1 MAHAMPCGKG
11 HMSIY
16 NILIP
21 LLIIGAVI
29 WRLRKASP
37 KTRRG
42 ILLAIVGAGVGL
54 MVGYLTS
61 PIEDGTMYLTQ
72 SQANQA
78 LQMAGMHLII
88 AMVVGLVLGLLLHFL
103 MPSQTA
109 QPKAAQSGNT
119 GAQDMA
125 RWNTLVELDPDIAAA
140 AKQARDAGYAYERQ
154 LAEKY
159 LAVNDKQYLAAALAH
174 VLEEARLDSEEAQE
188 RAQRDS
194 AYPASGTIGN
204 STFRREADGSYVI
217 VKGFRTGNRFPS

>member
-1 MAHAMPCGKG
+1 
-11 HMSIY
+11 MSIY

-21 LLIIGAVI
+21 LLVIGLVI
-29 WRLRKASP
+29 WLLRNASP

-42 ILLAIVGAGVGL
+42 ILLAVAGAGVGL

-61 PIEDGTMYLTQ
+61 PIQDGTMYLTQ

-78 LQMAGMHLII
+78 LEIAGKHLLI
-88 AMVVGLVLGLLLHFL
+88 AMLVGLVLGLLLNFL

-109 QPKAAQSGNT
+109 QPKATQSSGDTTAQN
-119 GAQDMA
+119 MA

-140 AKQARDAGYAYERQ
+140 AKQARDAGHTYEHQ

-159 LAVNDKQYLAAALAH
+159 LALNDKQYLAAALAH
-174 VLEEARLDSEEAQE
+174 VLEEAQE

-194 AYPASGTIGN
+194 AYPASGTIGK
-204 STFRREADGSYVI
+204 STFRRDADGSYVI
-217 VKGFRTGNRFPS
+217 VKGFRTGNRFPSYGDMQKALG